1 VSNKKVLL
9 TGGARLVE
17 KILTK
22 SLNEKYALSILDQK
36 EIDDIKYETFYA
48 TSNNYLKIWSIDKAK
63 KTLGYIP
70 KDSVPSSFTL
80 RKIRDEDK

>member
-63 KTLGYIP
+63 KNFRLYP
-70 KDSVPSSFTL
+70 KRFCSKFFYSKKNQ
-80 RKIRDEDK
+80 R